1 MKLCKVI
8 GKASSS
14 IKHPGLEGLK
24 LLVVQAVDN
33 KGGGTGSMILAVD
46 TIGAGAGEVVAVVR
60 GAAAV
65 RNIGK
70 GDIPCDAAV
79 VAIMDHVYVNE
90 KEIYSKHKEA

>member
-8 GKASSS
+8 GKANSS

-24 LLVVQAVDN
+24 LLVVQAVDS
-33 KGGGTGSMILAVD
+33 KGKGAGRMILAVD
-46 TIGAGAGEVVAVVR
+46 TIGAGTGEVVAVVK

-65 RNIGK
+65 KNIGK
-70 GDIPCDAAV
+70 GDIPCDAAI
-79 VAIMDHVYVNE
+79 VAIMDHVFANE